1 MCPADP
7 SKLAEPVHELQRPLL
22 KNQYINFILGCF
34 YSLPPPAELYFS
46 YRKTTLFKVTQ
57 NLHKSAC
64 VRKNRR
70 KKERT
75 QVKEICETP
84 SQLNIPKPK
93 PFKQAQQCYHSHQH
107 LKSFTCVGFFWFR
120 KCLPLANKNRLNSI
134 LEQKLSESWTN
145 VFLEALNK
153 FKSSRERKKC
163 MPSTLRA
170 KKPWCFY
177 VWEFADTFQDYYI
190 LES

>member
-34 YSLPPPAELYFS
+34 YSLLPPAELYFS

-70 KKERT
+70 KKEHR
-75 QVKEICETP
+75 
-84 SQLNIPKPK
+84 
-93 PFKQAQQCYHSHQH
+93 
-107 LKSFTCVGFFWFR
+107 
-120 KCLPLANKNRLNSI
+120 
-134 LEQKLSESWTN
+134 
-145 VFLEALNK
+145 
-153 FKSSRERKKC
+153 
-163 MPSTLRA
+163 
-170 KKPWCFY
+170 
-177 VWEFADTFQDYYI
+177 
-190 LES
+190 